1 RFADRGAKSS
11 RDFGGKTFRDSG
23 GKTSHEPGMV
33 RLSIRLGKEHGI
45 RPNDI
50 VGAIAAHA
58 DIPGAVIGKIT
69 IHDRNSLVDVPENLV
84 GKVLSK
90 AANAQIRRQPLEL
103 QKA

>member
-1 RFADRGAKSS
+1 
-11 RDFGGKTFRDSG
+11 
-23 GKTSHEPGMV
+23 MV
-33 RLSIRLGKEHGI
+33 RLSMRLGKQHGI

-50 VGAIAAHA
+50 VGVIAGYA

-69 IHDRNSLVDVPENLV
+69 IQDKNSLVDVPENLV

-90 AANAQIRRQPLEL
+90 AADAQIRKQPLGL